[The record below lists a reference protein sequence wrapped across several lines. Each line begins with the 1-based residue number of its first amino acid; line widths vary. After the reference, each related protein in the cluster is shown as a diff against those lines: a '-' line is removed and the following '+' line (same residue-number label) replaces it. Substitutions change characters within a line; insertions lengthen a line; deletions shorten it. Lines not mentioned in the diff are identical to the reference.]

1 MREATGESMFVL
13 GTGGFDVENA
23 GLRDC
28 VGPTA
33 GEKCEIVGSRG
44 KGADAEVEGGNIRDF
59 CVR

>member
-1 MREATGESMFVL
+1 MFVL